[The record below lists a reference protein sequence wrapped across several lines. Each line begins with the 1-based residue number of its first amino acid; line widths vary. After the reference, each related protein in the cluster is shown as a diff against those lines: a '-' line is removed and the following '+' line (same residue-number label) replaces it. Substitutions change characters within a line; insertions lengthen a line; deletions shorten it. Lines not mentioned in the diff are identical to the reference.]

1 MTKRERVQAV
11 LGNTRPDC
19 PPVSCWHHFP
29 PDQISGQAAVDAHL
43 RHLET
48 YDFDFLK
55 IMNDHPY
62 PRGEVTTVQSV
73 ADLRKIKPQPGD
85 AGPLASQLDIVR
97 ILTQRLAPDVPT
109 CTTVFNT
116 WATLRQLTQ
125 PPSDRHG
132 PPKLDGTDERD
143 EFIATLL
150 KEDRDAVQA
159 ALLAIAQTQVAFVL
173 ECLKAGA
180 EGIFLSVRD
189 DWIDRPANGKDTY
202 RDLVRPADLMILEAA
217 ASASFNIL
225 HICGRP
231 LDFKGFAQYPVHVL
245 NWADRAAGPS
255 IAYARDRVKPAI
267 AGGVDN
273 LNTLPNGSA
282 EDCAAQVHDAI
293 RQAKDHPLMIT
304 PGCTF
309 DGQAVPP
316 ANIHAMVRAAR
327 SGYA

>member
-1 MTKRERVQAV
+1 
-11 LGNTRPDC
+11 
-19 PPVSCWHHFP
+19 
-29 PDQISGQAAVDAHL
+29 
-43 RHLET
+43 
-48 YDFDFLK
+48 
-55 IMNDHPY
+55 
-62 PRGEVTTVQSV
+62 
-73 ADLRKIKPQPGD
+73 
-85 AGPLASQLDIVR
+85 
-97 ILTQRLAPDVPT
+97 
-109 CTTVFNT
+109 
-116 WATLRQLTQ
+116 
-125 PPSDRHG
+125 
-132 PPKLDGTDERD
+132 
-143 EFIATLL
+143 
-150 KEDRDAVQA
+150 
-159 ALLAIAQTQVAFVL
+159 
-173 ECLKAGA
+173 
-180 EGIFLSVRD
+180 
-189 DWIDRPANGKDTY
+189 
-202 RDLVRPADLMILEAA
+202 MILEAA

-231 LDFKGFAQYPVHVL
+231 LDFKAFAQYPVHVL

-282 EDCAAQVHDAI
+282 EDCTAQVHDAI